1 MKAEGYLQE
10 GKKAP
15 LRESQQALGGQGLK
29 EKYHRERHADSGYVY
44 LLSDC
49 IISRTK
55 YWGDL

>member
-29 EKYHRERHADSGYVY
+29 EKYHRERHADSGYICY
-44 LLSDC
+44 LTTL
-49 IISRTK
+49 
-55 YWGDL
+55 